1 MKKWIFTALAV
12 CALVLPAAA
21 FAGKDHPFLTFGPGK
36 VILNE
41 KTKQASIT
49 NAPGQS
55 GGLYATKAA
64 SSSKLTKVVF
74 TFKSDGDVQGGAPRF
89 SIPIDTDGNR
99 GTTES
104 YAFLDAANCG
114 ATVGTNDLN
123 VVTLVSTQSANCKVF
138 LNTGGSWDNWAAF
151 AAAKPGYKLS
161 TATPFIIAD
170 VAGDYHVYGFQF
182 G

>member
-89 SIPIDTDGNR
+89 SIPI
-99 GTTES
+99 
-104 YAFLDAANCG
+104 
-114 ATVGTNDLN
+114 
-123 VVTLVSTQSANCKVF
+123 
-138 LNTGGSWDNWAAF
+138 NT
-151 AAAKPGYKLS
+151 
-161 TATPFIIAD
+161 TATGARRRAMPSSTLPTA
-170 VAGDYHVYGFQF
+170 VPPSERTT
-182 G
+182 